1 MSFHFIFVTNFI
13 RDKNLLYG
21 TIKMLKL
28 FNHIATQLVT
38 CTMHDI
44 VASSLKGIK

>member
-1 MSFHFIFVTNFI
+1 
-13 RDKNLLYG
+13 
-21 TIKMLKL
+21 MLKL

-44 VASSLKGIK
+44 VASSLQGIKQGGIYSMERNGMEVV